1 MAGKPER
8 RVTAERDGAGRG
20 VRAALLALALAA
32 FVTGLA
38 VWRSAPAPPLAPAPA
53 PGALALPEGGGA
65 RQALG
70 ARHAAPRA
78 ADDDQKDERLAELTL
93 RARELLELEE
103 FDGALILFEECYHQ
117 HPERDVFRRNL
128 AEALV
133 RTSRHLA
140 ADEETLERAIAALA
154 RAIEL
159 APERDDVDV
168 LRELLDRWSRE
179 REVARNHTTDESN
192 YFELSYDADRS
203 DILHHSGAVID
214 VLERDYGDLRDWFGV
229 DPIVERRRAR
239 IRVVFYNR
247 EEFDRVTGLGDWAGG
262 AFDGTVRISVEDLQS
277 ERRAWEPVLRHE
289 LVHAFVHEVG
299 GVDVPGW
306 LNEGLAQWLVV
317 ENRGR
322 ALELAKGRLVG
333 LEPLFSFEELGG
345 SLAGWSDPERIRL
358 AYAQSLVLVDHVASV
373 YGEHVLRAMV
383 AACAAGGTVAEAF
396 EEKTAVPLDFVLRD
410 LPHYL

>member
-1 MAGKPER
+1 MSVNRKGQGAQGR
-8 RVTAERDGAGRG
+8 GGAGRG
-20 VRAALLALALAA
+20 ARVALFGLGIAVLA
-32 FVTGLA
+32 TGVA
-38 VWRSAPAPPLAPAPA
+38 VWRSAPALPPAPPA
-53 PGALALPEGGGA
+53 EEPVLSLPEGGGT
-65 RQALG
+65 RLALG
-70 ARHAAPRA
+70 PRHAAPRSS
-78 ADDDQKDERLAELTL
+78 DEERQDERLAELTL
-93 RARELLELEE
+93 RARDLLELEE

-117 HPERDVFRRNL
+117 RPERDVFRRNL

-133 RTSRHLA
+133 RASRRAA
-140 ADEETLERAIAALA
+140 ADEETLERAIADLA

-159 APERDDVDV
+159 APEREDVDV
-168 LRELLDRWSRE
+168 LRELLERWRRE
-179 REVARNHTTDESN
+179 REVAENHTTDESS

-229 DPIVERRRAR
+229 DPIVERRRPR
-239 IRVVFYNR
+239 FRVVFYNR

-299 GVDVPGW
+299 GADVPGW

-317 ENRGR
+317 EGRGR
-322 ALELAKGRLVG
+322 ALELAKGRLAG

-345 SLAGWSDPERIRL
+345 SLAGWSDPARIRL
-358 AYAQSLVLVDHVASV
+358 AYAQSLVLVDYVASV

-383 AACAAGGTVAEAF
+383 AACGAGRTVATAF
-396 EEKTAVPLDFVLRD
+396 EEQTAVPLDFVLRD